1 MHDLGTDKTVKHKAS
16 LKTGKR
22 ITIHRVE
29 HYEVLDT
36 SFWPINIE
44 KDTFKK
50 KKKKRNPNI
59 SNLIFSSVALQVP
72 QPLALNLLL
81 TVFSHAQHDTA
92 VCMPTNLCSGKT
104 PFCPNFK
111 RHSFYLQHC
120 QYKSASC
127 LPLSN
132 RRI

>member
-22 ITIHRVE
+22 ITIHKVE

-44 KDTFKK
+44 KDMF
-50 KKKKRNPNI
+50 KKRNPNI

-72 QPLALNLLL
+72 QPLALHLLL
-81 TVFSHAQHDTA
+81 TVFSHAQHDT

-104 PFCPNFK
+104 PFSVLISKGTAFTYSTVNIKEVQVVC
-111 RHSFYLQHC
+111 H
-120 QYKSASC
+120 
-127 LPLSN
+127 
-132 RRI
+132 